1 MSSRT
6 FIKENVMK
14 SSIRDKMEGTGHKA
28 KGIVKESVGKL
39 SDNPRM
45 EVEGTVEKIA
55 GKVQHKIGEAKKVLG
70 K

>member
-1 MSSRT
+1 
-6 FIKENVMK
+6 MK
-14 SSIRDKMEGTGHKA
+14 SSIRDKMEATGHKT
-28 KGIVKESVGKL
+28 KGIVKESIGKL

-45 EVEGTVEKIA
+45 EVEGTVEKTA

>member
-1 MSSRT
+1 
-6 FIKENVMK
+6 MK
-14 SSIRDKMEGTGHKA
+14 SGSRDKMEGTGHKT
-28 KGIVKESVGKL
+28 KGIVKESIGKL

-55 GKVQHKIGEAKKVLG
+55 GKVQHKIGEVKKVFG

>member
-1 MSSRT
+1 
-6 FIKENVMK
+6 MK
-14 SSIRDKMEGTGHKA
+14 SSIRDKMEGTGHKT
-28 KGIVKESVGKL
+28 KGIVKESIGKL

-45 EVEGTVEKIA
+45 EVEGNVEKIA

>member
-1 MSSRT
+1 
-6 FIKENVMK
+6 MK

-28 KGIVKESVGKL
+28 KGIVKETIGKL

-45 EVEGTVEKIA
+45 EVEGTIEKTD
-55 GKVQHKIGEAKKVLG
+55 GKIQHKLGEAKKIFE

>member
-1 MSSRT
+1 
-6 FIKENVMK
+6 MK
-14 SSIRDKMEGTGHKA
+14 SSIRDKMEGTGHKT

-45 EVEGTVEKIA
+45 KVEGTVEKIG
-55 GKVQHKIGEAKKVLG
+55 GKVQVKSGEAKKVFG

>member
-1 MSSRT
+1 
-6 FIKENVMK
+6 MK
-14 SSIRDKMEGTGHKA
+14 SSIRDKMEGTGHKT

-39 SDNPRM
+39 SDNSRM
-45 EVEGTVEKIA
+45 EVEGNVEKIA

>member
-1 MSSRT
+1 
-6 FIKENVMK
+6 MK
-14 SSIRDKMEGTGHKA
+14 SSIRDKMEGTGHKM

-39 SDNPRM
+39 SNNPRM
-45 EVEGTVEKIA
+45 EVEGTSEKIA

>member
-1 MSSRT
+1 
-6 FIKENVMK
+6 
-14 SSIRDKMEGTGHKA
+14 MEGTGHKT

>member
-1 MSSRT
+1 
-6 FIKENVMK
+6 MK
-14 SSIRDKMEGTGHKA
+14 SSIRDKMEGTGHKT
-28 KGIVKESVGKL
+28 KGIVKESIGKL

-55 GKVQHKIGEAKKVLG
+55 GKVQLRSGEAKKVFE

>member
-1 MSSRT
+1 
-6 FIKENVMK
+6 MK
-14 SSIRDKMEGTGHKA
+14 SSTRDKIEGTGHKT
-28 KGIVKESVGKL
+28 KGIVKESIGKL

-45 EVEGTVEKIA
+45 EAEGTVEKNA